1 MPVGGGGSIVLGNA
15 NGGKELGR
23 ISGPLLSEDLRR
35 NGVNLAFDNDKLYL
49 NVVNKY
55 VGFGTNTPTRT
66 LTAPGTSRFAR
77 TNSALSDLIA
87 TTQAEIGNLTF
98 NDTDKIQNFT
108 NNNIVISP
116 AAGDQL
122 ITFNGLGST
131 GYFAF
136 LNNAL
141 TGTANS
147 EINISPAGKTIV
159 NSSVNIDGSL
169 HAVGNITFDG
179 NITLGNSD
187 TDSITFAAEVNSD
200 LIPQILTGTISG
212 VSDQLITEDLNLL
225 LTEDNQNLFT
235 DSVATPYLYSLGSS
249 LKNWNNVYSQNL
261 NVVDLFSTTAT
272 AGTWTQ
278 NGLTITGNSV
288 SAGTGTTNITISGTG
303 KVNLHDKIYIKD
315 NTVTHNNAVVPLEFG
330 ATGVGYVKFG
340 GTRGTVIPKGTTLQR
355 PAAAELG
362 TIRYNSDVNYIEV
375 YANVSNTQ
383 VVSLSTNSVTAIP
396 GGDLLHTLNNPN
408 AYSTSAN
415 DNFGYSVAASGNY
428 VIVGAF
434 LEDDAGGTSSGKAY
448 IYNVTTGA
456 LVHTLTN
463 PTSYG
468 TSAGDRFGNSVAI
481 SDNYAIVGAYRE
493 RNSGSYNPALAGFGK
508 AYIYNVTT
516 GALLHTLDNPTP
528 GSYEDYFGQSVAIS
542 GNYAIVGAHYESDVY
557 IEAGKAYIF
566 NVTTG
571 ALLFT
576 LRNPNPYGTQ
586 YADYFGYSV
595 AMSGNYAIVGAYQED
610 DAGGTDSGKAY
621 IYNVTTGVRV
631 HTLNNPTSYGTS
643 AGDQFGNSVAISGNY
658 AVVGA
663 YLEDDASGTNSGKAY
678 IYNVTT
684 GVLVHTLTNP
694 NAYSTSAGDLFGYSV
709 AMSGDFAIVGAY
721 GEDDAGGTESG
732 KAYIYNVTT
741 GVLVYTLNN
750 PNAYSTSAGD
760 LFGISV
766 AISGNYAVVGAYLED
781 DASGTNSGK
790 AYIYNPN
797 TIFTTNT
804 VGFNVGDFISSTSD
818 LFAFASGTIITA
830 VTTNTSITIST
841 PLLNTLPAGSN
852 LTSQRKWIPII
863 GTSPVLGVQDVND
876 IQDIWALILG

>member
-87 TTQAEIGNLTF
+87 TTQADIGNLTF

-116 AAGDQL
+116 AAGDQ
-122 ITFNGLGST
+122 IVTFNGLGST

-136 LNNAL
+136 LNNSL

-147 EINISPAGKTIV
+147 EINISPTGKTIV

-187 TDSITFAAEVNSD
+187 TDNITFAAEVNSD

-315 NTVTHNNAVVPLEFG
+315 NTITHNNAIVPLEMG
-330 ATGVGYVKFG
+330 ATGIGYVKFG

-408 AYSTSAN
+408 PYGTSAN

-434 LEDDAGGTSSGKAY
+434 FEDDAGGTSSGKAY
-448 IYNVTTGA
+448 IYNVTTGV
-456 LVHTLTN
+456 LVHTLNN

-481 SDNYAIVGAYRE
+481 SDNYAIVGAYQE
-493 RNSGSYNPALAGFGK
+493 RNSGPYNPATSGLGK

-516 GALLHTLDNPTP
+516 GALLHTLDNPGAGTS
-528 GSYEDYFGQSVAIS
+528 GGYEDYFGQSVSIS

-557 IEAGKAYIF
+557 IEAGKAHIF

-595 AMSGNYAIVGAYQED
+595 AISGNYAIVGAYQED

-621 IYNVTTGVRV
+621 IYNVTTGVLV

-643 AGDQFGNSVAISGNY
+643 AGDLFGISVAMSSDFAIVGAYGEDDAGGTDSGKAYIFNVTTGALVHTLNNPTAYGTSANDYFGNSVAISGNY

-663 YLEDDASGTNSGKAY
+663 YQ
-678 IYNVTT
+678 
-684 GVLVHTLTNP
+684 
-694 NAYSTSAGDLFGYSV
+694 
-709 AMSGDFAIVGAY
+709 
-721 GEDDAGGTESG
+721 EDDAGGTS
-732 KAYIYNVTT
+732 
-741 GVLVYTLNN
+741 
-750 PNAYSTSAGD
+750 
-760 LFGISV
+760 
-766 AISGNYAVVGAYLED
+766 
-781 DASGTNSGK
+781 SGK

>member
-77 TNSALSDLIA
+77 TNSALSDLIV
-87 TTQAEIGNLTF
+87 TTQADIGNLTF

-147 EINISPAGKTIV
+147 EINISPTGKTIV

-212 VSDQLITEDLNLL
+212 VSDQLITEDLDLL
-225 LTEDNQNLFT
+225 LTEDDQNLFT
-235 DSVATPYLYSLGSS
+235 DSVATPYLYSLGTDT
-249 LKNWNNVYSQNL
+249 KRWNNVYSQNL
-261 NVVDLFSTTAT
+261 IVTDLFSTTAT

-278 NGLTITGNSV
+278 SGLTITGNSV
-288 SAGTGTTNITISGTG
+288 SAGVGTTNITISGTG
-303 KVNLHDKIYIKD
+303 KVNLHNKIYIKD
-315 NTVTHNNAVVPLEFG
+315 NTITHNNAIVPLEMG

-362 TIRYNSDVNYIEV
+362 TMRYNSDVNYIEV

-383 VVSLSTNSVTAIP
+383 VVSLSTNSVTA
-396 GGDLLHTLNNPN
+396 T
-408 AYSTSAN
+408 A
-415 DNFGYSVAASGNY
+415 
-428 VIVGAF
+428 GA
-434 LEDDAGGTSSGKAY
+434 
-448 IYNVTTGA
+448 
-456 LVHTLTN
+456 
-463 PTSYG
+463 
-468 TSAGDRFGNSVAI
+468 
-481 SDNYAIVGAYRE
+481 
-493 RNSGSYNPALAGFGK
+493 
-508 AYIYNVTT
+508 
-516 GALLHTLDNPTP
+516 
-528 GSYEDYFGQSVAIS
+528 
-542 GNYAIVGAHYESDVY
+542 
-557 IEAGKAYIF
+557 
-566 NVTTG
+566 
-571 ALLFT
+571 
-576 LRNPNPYGTQ
+576 TQ
-586 YADYFGYSV
+586 
-595 AMSGNYAIVGAYQED
+595 
-610 DAGGTDSGKAY
+610 
-621 IYNVTTGVRV
+621 
-631 HTLNNPTSYGTS
+631 
-643 AGDQFGNSVAISGNY
+643 
-658 AVVGA
+658 
-663 YLEDDASGTNSGKAY
+663 
-678 IYNVTT
+678 
-684 GVLVHTLTNP
+684 
-694 NAYSTSAGDLFGYSV
+694 
-709 AMSGDFAIVGAY
+709 
-721 GEDDAGGTESG
+721 
-732 KAYIYNVTT
+732 
-741 GVLVYTLNN
+741 
-750 PNAYSTSAGD
+750 
-760 LFGISV
+760 
-766 AISGNYAVVGAYLED
+766 
-781 DASGTNSGK
+781 
-790 AYIYNPN
+790 
-797 TIFTTNT
+797 IFTTNT

-818 LFAFASGTIITA
+818 LFAFATGTIILSVA
-830 VTTNTSITIST
+830 TNTSVTINT
-841 PLLNTLPAGSN
+841 PLLNTLSSGSN

-863 GTSPVLGVQDVND
+863 GTSPVLSVEDVNA